1 VEGPTIRLLRG
12 FVGGLLLAVVSG
24 GAPAGT
30 VPTLEEVLRN
40 IGFTDDDVAKIR
52 RGELVKGVTGNTSE
66 RELAIKLAFLVR
78 APQSDLREL
87 FFTKRDY
94 AYDPSVTAFAAIQ
107 GDGSLRD
114 FSRLHLDPNADSMAK
129 AYLDAEPGSD
139 LNLSRQEIAD
149 LNALKRGEGGAP
161 ERVEEQIR
169 KNLLARYRAYRQTG
183 LDGIAPYA
191 RGGGKDYFPGREL
204 RRETEQEEGLAKYAP
219 EFHRALL
226 QYPKSVPKDV
236 EERLHWVNFR
246 IDDKPT
252 LALVHR
258 IDHREGDVYVFAERH
273 FYVSRSH
280 NSVQAI
286 GGAFPVEGGTVVLYV
301 NRTSTDQVGGLG
313 SSVKR
318 ALGERVMTGQ
328 IAEIFD
334 RMRDAEAKM

>member
-1 VEGPTIRLLRG
+1 
-12 FVGGLLLAVVSG
+12 VVSG
-24 GAPAGT
+24 GAPAGA
-30 VPTLEEVLRN
+30 VPPLEEVLRGL
-40 IGFTDDDVAKIR
+40 GFSDDDVAKIS
-52 RGELVKGVTGNTSE
+52 RGELVKGVMDNTSE
-66 RELAIKLAFLVR
+66 LELAVKLAFLVR
-78 APQSDLREL
+78 APQSDLHEL
-87 FFTKRDY
+87 FFAKRDY
-94 AYDPSVTAFAAIQ
+94 QYDPSVTAFATIE

-114 FSRLHLDPNADSMAK
+114 FSGLRLDPHADSMAQ

-139 LNLSRQEIAD
+139 LNLSREEIAD
-149 LNALKRGEGGAP
+149 FNALKRSEGSAP

-169 KNLLARYRAYRQTG
+169 KNLLARYRAYRRTG

-191 RGGGKDYFPGREL
+191 RGGGKDHFPGREL
-204 RRETEQEEGLAKYAP
+204 QRKTEQEEGLAKYAP

-246 IDDKPT
+246 IDDKAT
-252 LALVHR
+252 LSLVHR
-258 IDHREGDVYVFAERH
+258 MDHKEGDVDVFAERH

-286 GGAFPVEGGTVVLYV
+286 GGSFPVEGGTVVVYV
-301 NRTSTDQVGGLG
+301 NRTSTDQVGGFG
-313 SSVKR
+313 SAAKR

-334 RMRDAEAKM
+334 RMREAEAKM